1 MKDNPIDI
9 FVEDNNEY
17 WWGLKT
23 TLLNGSDKKVYT
35 QNSLFNC
42 DFIKLA
48 VNEALRMFK
57 H

>member
-17 WWGLKT
+17 WWGLKA
-23 TLLNGSDKKVYT
+23 TLLNGADKKVYT